1 MSVQFVIPLKNSWQ
15 LSEEINV
22 GRMTRTLTIFLAHYW
37 LAAILTIAAP
47 LEFSGRVVGIA
58 DGDTITVLH
67 NGVAERV
74 RLYGIDCPEKS
85 QAFYRAAK
93 EYAAQRSFQKT
104 VTVRVKGRDRWNR
117 TIGEVVL
124 PSGQLLNHQLVRQ
137 GLAWWFHKYAA
148 ENEELHVMQEEARA
162 AKRGIWVDANPVPPW
177 EFRKHSRKDVPHPS
191 SSTKQESGA
200 LFFSNA
206 SGTLIHQD

>member
-1 MSVQFVIPLKNSWQ
+1 M
-15 LSEEINV
+15 
-22 GRMTRTLTIFLAHYW
+22 GRIARVLTFLLIHYW
-37 LAAILTIAAP
+37 LAAILTTAAP
-47 LEFSGRVVGIA
+47 QEFSGRVVGIA
-58 DGDTITVLH
+58 DGVTITVLH

-85 QAFYRAAK
+85 QAFYRVAK

-104 VTVRVKGRDRWNR
+104 VTVRVKGRDRWSR

-124 PSGQLLNHQLVRQ
+124 PSGQLLNHQLVRE
-137 GLAWWFHKYAA
+137 GLAWWFHKYAVG
-148 ENEELHVMQEEARA
+148 NEELHVMQEEARA

-206 SGTLIHQD
+206 SGTLIHRDQK

>member
-1 MSVQFVIPLKNSWQ
+1 MVS
-15 LSEEINV
+15 
-22 GRMTRTLTIFLAHYW
+22 
-37 LAAILTIAAP
+37 
-47 LEFSGRVVGIA
+47 IA
-58 DGDTITVLH
+58 DGDTITVFH
-67 NGVAERV
+67 DGVAERV

-124 PSGQLLNHQLVRQ
+124 PSGQLLNHELVRE
-137 GLAWWFHKYAA
+137 GLAWWFQKYAA
-148 ENEELHVMQEEARA
+148 GNEELHVMQEEARA
-162 AKRGIWVDANPVPPW
+162 AKRGLWVDANPVPPW

-191 SSTKQESGA
+191 SSTKQEFGA
-200 LFFSNA
+200 LLFSNA
-206 SGTLIHQD
+206 TGTLIHQDQK